1 MKLVNSLGPNP
12 RCVRM
17 FMAEKGLSLETVEL
31 DILGGDNRKAPYT
44 DKNPGGQ
51 MPSLE
56 LDDGSY
62 LAETVAICEYL
73 EDLHPSPALVGSTP
87 EEKAQTRMW
96 QRRVEM
102 NITEHLYNGYRYAE
116 GLEMFKTRL
125 HCLPEAAAG
134 LKEIVQERL
143 AWLDGLMEG
152 KSFIVGERFTVADIV
167 LYSALDF
174 GAGVGQTINPQLKN
188 MTAWFDRVS
197 ARPSADASLH
207 EQAKGR
213 MRGA

>member
-17 FMAEKGLSLETVEL
+17 FMAEKGLNLETVEL

-73 EDLHPSPALVGSTP
+73 EDLHPSPALIGSTP

-102 NITEHLYNGYRYAE
+102 NITEHLYNGFRYAE

-143 AWLDGLMEG
+143 TWLDGLIEG
-152 KSFIVGERFTVADIV
+152 KSFIVGERLTVADIV

-207 EQAKGR
+207 EKAKGR

>member
-1 MKLVNSLGPNP
+1 
-12 RCVRM
+12 
-17 FMAEKGLSLETVEL
+17 
-31 DILGGDNRKAPYT
+31 
-44 DKNPGGQ
+44 

-73 EDLHPSPALVGSTP
+73 EDLHPSPALIGSTP

-102 NITEHLYNGYRYAE
+102 NITEHLYNGFRYAE

-143 AWLDGLMEG
+143 AWLDGLIEG

-174 GAGVGQTINPQLKN
+174 GAGVGQTINPSSK
-188 MTAWFDRVS
+188 T
-197 ARPSADASLH
+197 
-207 EQAKGR
+207 
-213 MRGA
+213 